1 MDYMGTINGIDVLM
15 LVIGFFIGRF
25 YQKVESEV
33 E

>member
-1 MDYMGTINGIDVLM
+1 MIDYMSTINGIDILM

-25 YQKVESEV
+25 YQKVESE